1 MVCHHVFSTGR
12 ARPTAIFFLCAL
24 CVSALISD
32 PEPKALFQPD
42 LVALRDDATLRRE
55 YIHQSHVDREDSTP
69 ERRWV
74 AHYPDPSGRRR
85 VFYNEPDKAVVPGK
99 KQKTKAEE
107 R

>member
-1 MVCHHVFSTGR
+1 MFN
-12 ARPTAIFFLCAL
+12 
-24 CVSALISD
+24 SD
-32 PEPKALFQPD
+32 LATP
-42 LVALRDDATLRRE
+42 RDDETLRRE

-69 ERRWV
+69 GRRWV

-85 VFYNEPDKAVVPGK
+85 VFYNEPDKAVVPRK